1 MLFHFVKYFV
11 GYIFL
16 NKTRQRLLFLAL
28 FGLFLSSFSLIIL
41 QSIMGGLQNGVVK
54 RAKEVQGSYQI
65 QFSSDEID
73 LKQLREELAQEKFP
87 YTLEYEIELL
97 IKNQDYLSPMVLHG
111 VDTTSRKPDF
121 LQELNIDEGIHLG
134 SELAGKIKSN
144 LFTDLMVISPSHT
157 NDLLGEIPRQS
168 TIELSSMVTTNVYE
182 VDSFHAWVRSSFVQN
197 LIRKRDYNRLRLFTE
212 SEAVSHF
219 VEKIRSRP
227 GFKVLSWND
236 SNTSLVWALSLENT
250 VMLSLFVGMSFLIA
264 ISITSGFMI
273 FFDKIKNDLISFW
286 IMGLTLKKIR
296 FLAGGFLV
304 VVSST
309 ISLFG
314 LLAGLGLLKLI
325 DHSSFDLM
333 PDIFLEQNLPV
344 LITAKG
350 ILISFIVPY
359 VICLVF
365 SFLSLKTVKN
375 DNQSFLQMLRQSG
388 H

>member
-65 QFSSDEID
+65 QFSSDDID

-111 VDTTSRKPDF
+111 VDATSRKPDF

-309 ISLFG
+309 ISLLG

-350 ILISFIVPY
+350 ILISFTVPY